1 MERRNEETLKT
12 HLRHVVKEARM
23 ANKLTQAE
31 CARRMGI
38 ARQTYLDFENAK
50 TLPKVD
56 LIYDF
61 AELTQR
67 SLSYFL
73 PPLGVTLEGH
83 ILVKSETWEKMSQLN
98 EELRTCLAR

>member
-1 MERRNEETLKT
+1 MERRNEETLKA
-12 HLRHVVKEARM
+12 HPRHVVKEARM

-31 CARRMGI
+31 CASRMGI

-67 SLSYFL
+67 SLSYYL
-73 PPLGVTLEGH
+73 PLGVTLEGH

-98 EELRTCLAR
+98 EELEGYFRR